1 MNSVDIK
8 KNLAVDIDEGIA
20 SQKVATSNQNFGLTK
35 IQFDNIVLKLKDG
48 DESLFETIFLAHF
61 EDCMTYLK
69 STFKCIHEVAYDTTM
84 DTLVEFR
91 QKVLS
96 DKITYGNLKYLFTRM
111 ACNIYIKATV
121 KENKLKEIFLQADE
135 DNETFEDQLASLK
148 KAWNEIST
156 EEKKLLEKYY
166 YLDIPLNKIAELDNK
181 TDASLRK
188 QKQRAVEK
196 LRSIFFKNYH

>member
-1 MNSVDIK
+1 MNKVETK
-8 KNLAVDIDEGIA
+8 YKVEIDEHNE
-20 SQKVATSNQNFGLTK
+20 VALHVPSASNQNFGLTK
-35 IQFDNIVLKLKDG
+35 SDFEAVVEKLKGG

-91 QKVLS
+91 HKILC
-96 DKITYGNLKYLFTRM
+96 DKISYGNLKYLFTRM
-111 ACNIYIKATV
+111 ACNAYIKTTV

-135 DNETFEDQLASLK
+135 DFEIFEEQLASLK
-148 KAWNEIST
+148 KAWNEISA

-166 YLDIPLNKIAELDNK
+166 YLDIPLNKIAELDK
-181 TDASLRK
+181 KSDASLRK